1 MKSKKSKQKE
11 IKNKNSQKEKGI
23 NEIEKDILS
32 SPKNINLV
40 NKLIE
45 LFINNIESKEE
56 QKLREIINSFKN
68 ILNYYL
74 MDDSVK
80 SSTELVIFLNNKL
93 QLIYK
98 IILDI
103 EINEEFDESFLS
115 TIFNIFHELINF
127 VPKDKLNSLFNELI
141 SKLIFLE
148 KDISN
153 DIINNFYEK
162 FNSIYFYNYINEY
175 SQLFKK

>member
-74 MDDSVK
+74 KDDSVK
-80 SSTELVIFLNNKL
+80 SSNELVIFLNDKL
-93 QLIYK
+93 QLI
-98 IILDI
+98 
-103 EINEEFDESFLS
+103 
-115 TIFNIFHELINF
+115 
-127 VPKDKLNSLFNELI
+127 
-141 SKLIFLE
+141 
-148 KDISN
+148 
-153 DIINNFYEK
+153 
-162 FNSIYFYNYINEY
+162 
-175 SQLFKK
+175 